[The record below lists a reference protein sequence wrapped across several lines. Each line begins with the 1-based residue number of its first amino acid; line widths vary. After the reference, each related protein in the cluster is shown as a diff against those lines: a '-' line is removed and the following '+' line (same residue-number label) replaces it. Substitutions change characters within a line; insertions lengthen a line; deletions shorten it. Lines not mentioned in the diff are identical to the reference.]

1 MIDKENNK
9 PHLFLVTP
17 LNDSKEEL
25 GEEKIKQPKGKVQLT
40 LFPEHIGPTV
50 IYVHL
55 TEDNINKV
63 VDGLQSKIVH
73 SIIDIREA
81 PYLSFS
87 NFSRERFLNI
97 ISTVKA
103 EYINIHKLMRNKNVE
118 TVKEYMS
125 IISDNSSSNNIDSTL
140 ELVNV
145 IKSGP
150 VFVFTDREPEKD
162 KLIKSFE
169 MGLRHAEL
177 DFTASC
183 I

>member
-17 LNDSKEEL
+17 LNSSKDEV

-63 VDGLQSKIVH
+63 VDGLQSKVVH

-87 NFSRERFLNI
+87 DFSREKFLSI
-97 ISTVKA
+97 LSQVKA
-103 EYINIHKLMRNKNVE
+103 EYINIHKLMRNKNIE

-125 IISDNSSSNNIDSTL
+125 IISDNSLNNNDDTL

-162 KLIKSFE
+162 NLIKSFE
-169 MGLRHAEL
+169 MGLRLAEL

>member
-17 LNDSKEEL
+17 LNGSKDEI

-63 VDGLQSKIVH
+63 VDGLQSKVVH

-87 NFSRERFLNI
+87 DFSREKFLSI
-97 ISTVKA
+97 LSQVKA
-103 EYINIHKLMRNKNVE
+103 EYINIHKLMRNKNIE

-125 IISDNSSSNNIDSTL
+125 IISDNSLNNDDGTL

-162 KLIKSFE
+162 NLIKSFE
-169 MGLRHAEL
+169 MGLRLAEL